1 MRSLACLLLCVVLF
15 SGCKKD
21 KFTTEPQITFQ
32 RFQPDQGSNKSS
44 LNNQPYLIFEI
55 TDSEGDLDIDTAKI
69 FVRNTITNKLDS
81 FNFPDLKAARG
92 KNFKGDVQVG
102 LFTVMGGRNLPSTQ
116 RPYVDTLSFEVYVT
130 DLARNKSN
138 VIIASPF
145 YYFTLP

>member
-1 MRSLACLLLCVVLF
+1 MRSLACILLF
-15 SGCKKD
+15 SIAFSACKKD
-21 KFTTEPQITFQ
+21 KFTSEPQISFQ
-32 RFQPDQGSNKSS
+32 KFQPDQGSNKSS

-55 TDSEGDLDIDTAKI
+55 TDSEGDLDVDTARI
-69 FVRNTITNKLDS
+69 FIKNLLTNKLDS
-81 FNFPDLKAARG
+81 FNFPDLKAVRG

-102 LFTVMGGRNLPSTQ
+102 LFTVMAGRNLPSTR
-116 RPYVDTLSFEVYVT
+116 RPFVDTLSFEVYVT